1 MKINHESYFNTEN
14 VKVIYN
20 GIATPLKKKKRSYNN
35 KKIKIL
41 VSGRIIKGK
50 QQLEIVKAL
59 RNKTP
64 RNLELVFAGT
74 GELYEELVFLTKDDH
89 HFKVLGHITN
99 MDDICLDSDYI
110 MLYSLKEGLPLSLIE
125 GTAYG
130 LPILCNDVGGNL
142 EILNKYNGF
151 KIESLETLPSLLEKI
166 STLSTVEYLKLS
178 NKSLD
183 TFKEKFDFEK
193 MINSYY
199 QYILG
204 HVKG

>member
-1 MKINHESYFNTEN
+1 MY
-14 VKVIYN
+14 
-20 GIATPLKKKKRSYNN
+20 
-35 KKIKIL
+35 
-41 VSGRIIKGK
+41 
-50 QQLEIVKAL
+50 
-59 RNKTP
+59 
-64 RNLELVFAGT
+64 
-74 GELYEELVFLTKDDH
+74 
-89 HFKVLGHITN
+89 
-99 MDDICLDSDYI
+99 
-110 MLYSLKEGLPLSLIE
+110 LSF
-125 GTAYG
+125 Y
-130 LPILCNDVGGNL
+130 L